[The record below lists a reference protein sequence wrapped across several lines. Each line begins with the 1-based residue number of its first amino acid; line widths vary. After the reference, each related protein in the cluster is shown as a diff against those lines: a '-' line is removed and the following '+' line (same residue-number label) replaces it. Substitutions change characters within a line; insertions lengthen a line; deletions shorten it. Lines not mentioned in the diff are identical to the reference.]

1 MPMNMPMK
9 ILIICTGNSCRSQ
22 MAEGFFKHYKKD
34 WEIYSAG
41 ISPKGLNPIAIDVM
55 LEKGID
61 ISNQTSDGINKYIN
75 SKFDYVITVCD
86 RAKES
91 CPIFPNAK
99 TNLHW
104 GFTDPAD
111 AVGTSKEKITK
122 FREVRNQ
129 IEEKIIQF
137 LKDFK

>member
-1 MPMNMPMK
+1 MK

-22 MAEGFFKHYKKD
+22 IAEGFFKHYKKD
-34 WEIYSAG
+34 WGIYSAG
-41 ISPKGLNPIAIDVM
+41 ISPKGLNPLAIDVM

-61 ISNQTSDGINKYIN
+61 ISNQTSDRIDKYIN
-75 SKFDYVITVCD
+75 NKFDYVITVCD
-86 RAKES
+86 KAKET

-104 GFTDPAD
+104 SFADPAD
-111 AVGTSKEKITK
+111 TVGTYEEKINK
-122 FREVRNQ
+122 FRNVRNQ

-137 LKDFK
+137 LKEFK

>member
-1 MPMNMPMK
+1 ML

-22 MAEGFFKHYKKD
+22 IAEGFFKHYKKD

-41 ISPKGLNPIAIDVM
+41 ISPKGLNPLAIDIM

-61 ISNQTSDGINKYIN
+61 ISNQTSDGIDKYIN
-75 SKFDYVITVCD
+75 NEFDYVITVCD
-86 RAKES
+86 KAKET

-99 TNLHW
+99 KSLHW
-104 GFTDPAD
+104 SFADPAD
-111 AVGTSKEKITK
+111 TARTYEERINK
-122 FREVRNQ
+122 FREVRDQ

-137 LKDFK
+137 LEEFK